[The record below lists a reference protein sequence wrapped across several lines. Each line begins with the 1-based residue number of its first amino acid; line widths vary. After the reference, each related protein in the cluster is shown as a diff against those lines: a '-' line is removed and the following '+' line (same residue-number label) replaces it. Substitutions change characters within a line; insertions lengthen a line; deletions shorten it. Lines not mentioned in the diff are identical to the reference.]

1 MAPVRAVIRKTG
13 LITPVGLG
21 SGQTCAA
28 IRAGVPGFRETPVHD
43 KNFEPFV
50 MALFPDEELPEL
62 EESLSEVAPG
72 LTARQA
78 RMLRLA
84 APALAEALEGIA
96 EPGGVAVFLAG
107 PEPLEDRP
115 DPMAGEFLSYL
126 ARQAGVDFDLAASRT
141 FPTGRAGGLLALQAA
156 IQALESGQ
164 AERVLVGGIDTYLDL
179 YLLGTLDQQSR
190 IQSSQVMDGLIPGEA
205 AAFLLVSDPSSEGV
219 EPLAGVL
226 ALAVADEPGHRG
238 SEEPYRGDGLAN
250 AFSAAL
256 AESGNGGVIQT
267 VFAGLTGENLGAKEW
282 GVAFLRNHASFAEE
296 HRLEHPADCVGDTG
310 AASGPLMLALAAL
323 GLHDGSV
330 EGPCLV
336 WCSSDGSG
344 RAAATLGKTS

>member
-1 MAPVRAVIRKTG
+1 
-13 LITPVGLG
+13 
-21 SGQTCAA
+21 
-28 IRAGVPGFRETPVHD
+28 
-43 KNFEPFV
+43 
-50 MALFPDEELPEL
+50 
-62 EESLSEVAPG
+62 
-72 LTARQA
+72 
-78 RMLRLA
+78 MLRLA

-238 SEEPYRGDGLAN
+238 SEEPYRGDGLA
-250 AFSAAL
+250 
-256 AESGNGGVIQT
+256 E
-267 VFAGLTGENLGAKEW
+267 
-282 GVAFLRNHASFAEE
+282 
-296 HRLEHPADCVGDTG
+296 RLERRSRGIWQRRSDSDRLCRLNWRELGRQGVGRGVPEKPRELRGG
-310 AASGPLMLALAAL
+310 APSGASRGLRRRHGRGLGPSHACSRGPGLA
-323 GLHDGSV
+323 
-330 EGPCLV
+330 
-336 WCSSDGSG
+336 
-344 RAAATLGKTS
+344 